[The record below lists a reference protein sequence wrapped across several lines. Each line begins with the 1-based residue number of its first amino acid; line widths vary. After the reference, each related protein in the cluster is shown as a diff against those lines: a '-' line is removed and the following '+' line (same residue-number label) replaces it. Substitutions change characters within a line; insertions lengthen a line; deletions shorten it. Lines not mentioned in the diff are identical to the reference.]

1 MSEPKDAA
9 LFDIER
15 AYRFYRE
22 ELLGSVSSRS
32 RWYEEYGFKNPRT
45 TSGDWEVFGAV
56 LLRQKRSGNPYGHD
70 LEEAEVK
77 SCGPSGSGF
86 EYQYHKKGGLAKL
99 ESEANINH
107 VFVLYSDDYLQVT
120 VYLVRGAELKPLFG
134 SWRDGLIAN
143 YETGLRQRFRR
154 SVPKKVVVERGTI
167 VLRISAGE
175 LKLPTMT
182 PQSPGYLS

>member
-1 MSEPKDAA
+1 MLEPNHAA
-9 LFDIER
+9 SLDIER
-15 AYRFYRE
+15 AYHFYRE
-22 ELLGSVSSRS
+22 EILGSVTSRS

-56 LLRQKRSGNPYGHD
+56 LLRQKRSSNPYGHD
-70 LEEAEVK
+70 LEGAEVK

-120 VYLVRGAELKPLFG
+120 VYLVRGAELKSLFD
-134 SWRDGLIAN
+134 SWRDGLVVN
-143 YETGLRQRFRR
+143 YESGLRQRFRR
-154 SVPKKVVVERGTI
+154 SIPKRAVTDLGRV
-167 VLRISAGE
+167 VLRISVGE
-175 LKLPTMT
+175 LDYPKILP
-182 PQSPGYLS
+182 